1 MLGRSRV
8 ALSPETAKG
17 DYTMNSIEL
26 NVEGMS
32 CGSCVKHINAAL
44 RPVAGVDEVTVDLP
58 SGLVTVSG
66 DTDSGLLIA
75 ALREAGYLAHLVT
88 PRISAGTKKI
98 PSSGSGCCC
107 H

>member
-1 MLGRSRV
+1 
-8 ALSPETAKG
+8 
-17 DYTMNSIEL
+17 MNRTEL
-26 NVEGMS
+26 KVEGMS

-58 SGLVTVSG
+58 SGQVTVSG
-66 DTDSGLLIA
+66 NTDSDLLIA
-75 ALREAGYLAHLVT
+75 ALREAGYPAHLVT
-88 PRISAGTKKI
+88 PSISADTKKA